1 AGVLARRE
9 LVDGGFGPDPG
20 LLRRRVHALAQR
32 SGVVQVRRL
41 LEAERRDAEGAD
53 VVFPRES
60 DHPAVAPGHVDDLAV
75 HAELLEVARRPL
87 GLLRD
92 LLPGLEH
99 PDRDGKRLGPD
110 VEVQL
115 PVGGLGVNHGLSSV
129 TGTARPA
136 PTGGGLPQARVA
148 PLACSTALRRVWL
161 RSPVQRRRRRPCS
174 PARPFNGTPATVWLR
189 SRTSR

>member
-1 AGVLARRE
+1 E

-75 HAELLEVARRPL
+75 HSELLEVARRPL

-92 LLPGLEH
+92 LLPGLED
-99 PDRDGKRLGPD
+99 PDRDAKRLGPD
-110 VEVQL
+110 VELHL
-115 PVGGLGVNHGLSSV
+115 PYGGLAVNHGL
-129 TGTARPA
+129 
-136 PTGGGLPQARVA
+136 
-148 PLACSTALRRVWL
+148 
-161 RSPVQRRRRRPCS
+161 
-174 PARPFNGTPATVWLR
+174 ATVTVHASAGATRARL
-189 SRTSR
+189 